1 MCCGDQ
7 CYRSGYEMERAVR
20 PELDVKS
27 FRQNV
32 LCSEFIMRCFHG
44 TDVCCSSCVCVCV
57 HVCKR
62 VMLQTSTKM
71 HGLRSEVVEKHDRFL
86 S

>member
-1 MCCGDQ
+1 MLNLFDKMYCVQNLSC
-7 CYRSGYEMERAVR
+7 AVSTA
-20 PELDVKS
+20 LMYVA
-27 FRQNV
+27 V
-32 LCSEFIMRCFHG
+32 A
-44 TDVCCSSCVCVCV
+44 VCVCVCV